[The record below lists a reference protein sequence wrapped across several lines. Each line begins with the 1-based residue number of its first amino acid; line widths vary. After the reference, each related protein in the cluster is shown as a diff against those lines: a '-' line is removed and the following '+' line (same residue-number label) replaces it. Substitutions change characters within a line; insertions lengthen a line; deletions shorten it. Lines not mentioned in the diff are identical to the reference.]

1 MAPGAV
7 SARVILCHD
16 PLRHSPRLSICS
28 PLKKTFYSKAS
39 LELIHFYF
47 HFHTFNSPPLKKFS
61 NQLSLITLSKFQSP
75 WSKTF
80 HCHDYIFENLR
91 SEVWGFFIF
100 SCANTS
106 AVAWPSTESRR
117 CGAAAKISSEMKIKK
132 VCDLEIESKFEL
144 LNFSAASI

>member
-47 HFHTFNSPPLKKFS
+47 HFHTFNFPPLKKFS
-61 NQLSLITLSKFQSP
+61 NQLSLITLSKFSHRDQNLFTVMIIFLKIVLRRSGDF
-75 WSKTF
+75 SF
-80 HCHDYIFENLR
+80 LVAAILLRLHDRVRRAGVAARPPKFLR
-91 SEVWGFFIF
+91 
-100 SCANTS
+100 
-106 AVAWPSTESRR
+106 R
-117 CGAAAKISSEMKIKK
+117 
-132 VCDLEIESKFEL
+132 
-144 LNFSAASI
+144 